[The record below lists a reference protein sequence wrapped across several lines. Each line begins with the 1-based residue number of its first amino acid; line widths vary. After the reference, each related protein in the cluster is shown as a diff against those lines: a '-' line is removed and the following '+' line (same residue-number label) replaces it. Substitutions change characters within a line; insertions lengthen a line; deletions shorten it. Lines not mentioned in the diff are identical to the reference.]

1 MSDERVIRAWSANA
15 DPWTRAI
22 REERIASRKLVTNA
36 AIIDAVMS
44 RSPQT
49 VLDIGCGE
57 GWLIRALAQRGVEGI
72 GVDVVPGLIEE
83 ARLAGDGDFRVAS
96 YEEIAEGK
104 VDDIRA
110 DVAVANFSLIGGDA
124 VDALVK
130 YVPRLLTVSG
140 SFVVQTLHPIFAI
153 GDDPYADGWL
163 EGSWDGC
170 GSGFAEAAPW
180 YFRTLGTWV
189 RLFRDAGLEL
199 TDIREPIHPDTGKPA
214 SIIYIASLQ
223 TSVDGH

>member
-1 MSDERVIRAWSANA
+1 MSDERVIRAWKTNA
-15 DPWTRAI
+15 DPWARAI

-36 AIIDAVMS
+36 AIIDAVAS
-44 RSPQT
+44 CAPQT

-57 GWLIRALAQRGVEGI
+57 GWLIRALSKHGVKGI
-72 GVDVVPGLIEE
+72 GVDVVPGLIEQ
-83 ARLAGDGDFRVAS
+83 AQLAGGGDFRVAS

-104 VDDIRA
+104 VDDVRV

-130 YVPRLLTVSG
+130 YVPRLLTDRG
-140 SFVVQTLHPIFAI
+140 SLIVQTLHPIFAI
-153 GDDPYADGWL
+153 GDDPYVDGWL
-163 EGSWDGC
+163 EGSWAGC

-189 RLFRDAGLEL
+189 RLFREAGLEL
-199 TDIREPIHPDTGKPA
+199 ADIREPIHPDTGKPA

-223 TSVDGH
+223 TSVDGQ